1 MAQLWLTF
9 EEIQEMFGCDA
20 AGARRRVIANEWER
34 RRGHDGLTRAL
45 LPPEVAND
53 YMLGHR
59 SKQEAPCASASNF
72 EAAMTALRRVFAE
85 DATNASRDAAA
96 AGAEAGNGSA
106 ESRGDA
112 GFPTWTWVSA
122 PETDGRPIYS
132 VLMRSNARHHRWPQ
146 AWRRGAAVVAL
157 ARDAVA

>member
-20 AGARRRVIANEWER
+20 ADARRRVIANEWER

-45 LPPEVAND
+45 LPADVAHD
-53 YMLGHR
+53 YMLGYR
-59 SKQEAPCASASNF
+59 RKQEAPCAPASNF
-72 EAAMTALRRVFAE
+72 ETAMAALRRVFAE
-85 DATNASRDAAA
+85 DAADTSGEAVA
-96 AGAEAGNGSA
+96 AGGEAGNDSSGTGA
-106 ESRGDA
+106 DI

-122 PETDGRPIYS
+122 PETDGMPVYS

-157 ARDAVA
+157 AGDAVA

>member
-1 MAQLWLTF
+1 MAQVWLTF
-9 EEIQEMFGCDA
+9 EEIQDFFGCDA

-45 LPPEVAND
+45 LPPEVAHD
-53 YMLGHR
+53 YMFGYR
-59 SKQEAPCASASNF
+59 GKPETPCASASNF
-72 EAAMTALRRVFAE
+72 ETAMAALRSVFAE
-85 DATNASRDAAA
+85 DAAGASREVAA
-96 AGAEAGNGSA
+96 AGAEAGNDSA
-106 ESRGDA
+106 DSRPDA

-122 PETDGRPIYS
+122 PETDGLPVYS

-157 ARDAVA
+157 AGDAVA